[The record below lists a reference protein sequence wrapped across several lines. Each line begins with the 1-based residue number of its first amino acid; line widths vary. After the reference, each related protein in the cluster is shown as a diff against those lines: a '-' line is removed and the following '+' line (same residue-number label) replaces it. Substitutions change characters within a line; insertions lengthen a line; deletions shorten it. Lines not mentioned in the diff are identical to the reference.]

1 MTPIELGADALVKA
15 VAQQVAA
22 WPRLVHARG
31 RPSGD
36 RWRARSRRVVRRELE
51 ALALHVAQAAISRD
65 DASAAAEAGIRA
77 GIRIGFRDAWLV
89 AHRRHAARMV
99 EAAARYAAAG
109 DAAGDA
115 VAGAAAQFVAAAGK
129 GAAGGEAARA
139 GAKQVEGLC
148 AALTEDIAQLIARA
162 IDEHGWTTLRRVGK
176 PPPNPFAPQQPGDS
190 DS

>member
-109 DAAGDA
+109 DAIG
-115 VAGAAAQFVAAAGK
+115 GAAAQFVAAAGK